1 MAHLLGKF
9 FLNKSDVLPA
19 NQFEPERILRNPSVY
34 EVLRFIDRV
43 PLFAEDHYERF
54 YQSCRIKNISHPV
67 SYNEFND
74 CLQQLLEINEVTF
87 GNIKMV
93 FNISGYEITDSW
105 YYLDQYSYPEP
116 EEYRIGVVVQSLNY
130 QRIDPE
136 VKIINPELR
145 SLYEQNTGKQDVNEL
160 ILVDFRGFITEG
172 SRSNIFFI
180 DGHEILTPPPDKV
193 LQGVTRKKVFE
204 ICDQNQQ
211 KISEKPITIKEAG
224 NFSAMFITGTSR
236 KILPVRKFDQYIYRV
251 DDPLLR
257 DLIRYYDQ
265 MLLNYISN
273 YKSFV

>member
-9 FLNKSDVLPA
+9 FLNNSNVLPA
-19 NQFEPERILRNPSVY
+19 NQFDPERILRNPSVY

-43 PLFAEDHYERF
+43 PLFAKDHYERF

-67 SYNEFND
+67 LYREFCD
-74 CLQQLLEINEVTF
+74 CLQNLLEINEFTF

-93 FNISGYEITDSW
+93 FNISGSEITDSW
-105 YYLDQYSYPEP
+105 YYLDEYNYPEP
-116 EEYRIGVVVQSLNY
+116 EEYRRGVVVKSLNY
-130 QRIDPE
+130 QRVNPE

-160 ILVDFRGFITEG
+160 VLVDSRGFITEG

-180 DGHEILTPPPDKV
+180 DGYEILTPPSDKV

-224 NFSAMFITGTSR
+224 YFSAMFITGTSR
-236 KILPVRKFDQYIYRV
+236 KILPVSKFDQYIYRV
-251 DDPLLR
+251 DNPLLR